1 MKKKLE
7 KKMILNR
14 ETLRTLAGNELDR
27 VIGGV
32 PPETDSCAGTC
43 TCRCGG

>member
-7 KKMILNR
+7 KKIVLNR
-14 ETLRTLAGNELDR
+14 ETLRRLEGDELGR

-32 PPETDSCAGTC
+32 PPETDSCVGTC